1 MMRLAARMYA
11 EKLRTFF
18 VGPLVGVQE
27 IVNSTYAEGLCTVMR
42 LKVAEKRLVSLS
54 GMFRGR
60 RIDNVGS
67 ELQE

>member
-1 MMRLAARMYA
+1 MYA
-11 EKLRTFF
+11 GKLRTFF
-18 VGPLVGVQE
+18 FGALVGVQE
-27 IVNSTYAEGLCTVMR
+27 IANSAYAEGLCPVMR
-42 LKVAEKRLVSLS
+42 IKVAEKRLMSLS